1 MKKLLSI
8 LLFLF
13 LFSSCSEFQ
22 KALKSEDSAVKYVLA
37 SKLYE
42 QGKYNKAIRLFEQAA
57 PNYRGKP
64 QGERFFYMFAQS
76 YYKTEQY
83 YLAGYNF
90 DTFSSGYP
98 RSEKAEEAAFLG
110 AKCYSKLSPKYSLDQ
125 IDTQKG
131 IDKFQIFI
139 NSYPNSEFLPEAN
152 EIVKTLR
159 EKIEFKVYENARIY
173 NKIARY
179 AADHTAAMKALDNF
193 IIDFPGTPYQEDALF
208 YRFDSA
214 YKLAINSIER
224 KKLERLKSAQAAHK
238 ALIKFKPDT
247 KHLEKVNLMIQEI
260 NKQIENTSI

>member
-1 MKKLLSI
+1 
-8 LLFLF
+8 
-13 LFSSCSEFQ
+13 LFSSCGEFQ
-22 KALKSEDSAVKYVLA
+22 KALKSEDNAVKLKLA
-37 SKLYE
+37 TELYE
-42 QGKYNKAIRLFEQAA
+42 QGKYTKAIRLFEQVA
-57 PNYRGKP
+57 PSYRGKP
-64 QGERFFYMFAQS
+64 QGERLFYMFAQS

-98 RSEKAEEAAFLG
+98 RSEKAEEASFLG

-139 NSYPNSEFLPEAN
+139 NSYPNSQYLPEAT
-152 EIVKTLR
+152 EIVKMLR
-159 EKIEFKVYENARIY
+159 EKIEFKVYENAKIY

-193 IIDFPGTPYQEDALF
+193 IIDYPGTPYQEDALF

-214 YKLAINSIER
+214 YKLAINSVPY
-224 KKLERLKSAQAAHK
+224 KKEERLNYALTAYSS
-238 ALIKFKPDT
+238 LIKFNSNT
-247 KHLEKVNLMIQEI
+247 KFKNKADEMFASIESEL
-260 NKQIENTSI
+260 KQIAK

>member
-1 MKKLLSI
+1 MKKLLSLFF
-8 LLFLF
+8 LLV
-13 LFSSCSEFQ
+13 LFSSCGEFQ
-22 KALKSEDSAVKYVLA
+22 KALKSEDNAVKLKLA
-37 SKLYE
+37 TELYE
-42 QGKYNKAIRLFEQAA
+42 QGKYTKAIRLFEQVA
-57 PNYRGKP
+57 PSYRGKP
-64 QGERFFYMFAQS
+64 QGERLFYMFAQS

-98 RSEKAEEAAFLG
+98 RSEKAEEASFLG

-139 NSYPNSEFLPEAN
+139 NSYPNSQYLPEAN
-152 EIVKTLR
+152 EIVKMLR
-159 EKIEFKVYENARIY
+159 EKIEFKVYENAKIY

-193 IIDFPGTPYQEDALF
+193 IIDYPGTPYQEDALF

-214 YKLAINSIER
+214 YKLAINSVER
-224 KKLERLKSAQAAHK
+224 KKLERLKAAQAAHK
-238 ALIKFKPDT
+238 ALIKFRPET
-247 KHLEKVNLMIQEI
+247 KHLAKVSVMIEEI
-260 NKQIENTSI
+260 NKQLESISI